1 MEKTKQTPEEA
12 LQMLYAYAR
21 KAQYQGPLEE
31 ATAHLEVLSN
41 AAEII
46 KDIIYKEQVI
56 PDIERA

>member
-1 MEKTKQTPEEA
+1 MDNKKQTPEEG

-31 ATAHLEVLSN
+31 ATAHLQALSN

-46 KDIIYKEQVI
+46 KAAIYTEQVL
-56 PDIERA
+56 PDIE